1 MTLSDPEVIR
11 LLSSEVIPVWESV
24 GSVPKV
30 TIELGNGRTLQRTLG
45 GNIVTYIL
53 SPDGDVYDAYPGVYN
68 PVHYVNEIRKT
79 LDFVKTL
86 KPPTNNQEVIAWHR
100 TQFSE
105 QVHVEQQRITL
116 SKALVE
122 SPLLKA
128 LKVGPGRGG
137 SKTRPNTNSSNF
149 HDISKDPATV
159 QELTEMLLKI
169 KTKDPHQLG
178 RNVVEADSVN
188 NMKLMRPAVHALYS
202 NYTSLPKIETF
213 GNVIYKE
220 LLHIPI
226 DDPYLGLA
234 DAIVPGSP
242 VGDGS

>member
-128 LKVGPGRGG
+128 LNLRPGLAEAGSGG
-137 SKTRPNTNSSNF
+137 RASKGF

-159 QELTEMLLKI
+159 QELTEMLAENQNERSSASW
-169 KTKDPHQLG
+169 P
-178 RNVVEADSVN
+178 R
-188 NMKLMRPAVHALYS
+188 YC
-202 NYTSLPKIETF
+202 
-213 GNVIYKE
+213 
-220 LLHIPI
+220 
-226 DDPYLGLA
+226 
-234 DAIVPGSP
+234 
-242 VGDGS
+242 

>member
-53 SPDGDVYDAYPGVYN
+53 SSDGDVYDAYPGVYS

-79 LDFVKTL
+79 LDFVKNL
-86 KPPTNNQEVIAWHR
+86 KQPKNNQEVIAWHR

-105 QVHVEQQRITL
+105 QVHFEQQRITL

-128 LKVGPGRGG
+128 LEIEPGRGG
-137 SKTRPNTNSSNF
+137 SKTRPTKSTNF

-159 QELTEMLLKI
+159 QELTKTLLKI
-169 KTKDPHQLG
+169 KSDDPQELG
-178 RNVVEADSVN
+178 RRAVEADSAN

-202 NYTSLPKIETF
+202 SYTSLPKIDKF
-213 GNVIYKE
+213 RDVIYKRCCISRSMI
-220 LLHIPI
+220 HISGW
-226 DDPYLGLA
+226 LMR
-234 DAIVPGSP
+234 
-242 VGDGS
+242 